1 MIKRFSA
8 EIIHL
13 ATYHSNRN
21 NVVGIGSHKESIFYC
36 NDSLN
41 VSASSGKFQRR
52 HEKLS
57 AP

>member
-1 MIKRFSA
+1 MIKSYSA
-8 EIIHL
+8 ENFHL
-13 ATYHSNRN
+13 ATYHSNWN
-21 NVVGIGSHKESIFYC
+21 NVVGIGSHKKSIFYC

-41 VSASSGKFQRR
+41 VSASSGKCQRR